1 MRWFFL
7 QTSDFALRTSLEL
20 NPTISYAIVDAV
32 RPRGR
37 KAPWAASPSG
47 AGPVLRELVFA
58 PVAEKLAEV
67 ERRIQVKISS
77 RADLISEVTNYV
89 LGGGGKRVRPGLLLL
104 SARMCG
110 YDGGERDVD
119 LAVVAEFMHA
129 ATLIHD
135 DIIDNAQKRRG
146 RPSAPARW
154 GPHVSVLA
162 GDFLYSH
169 SIQRLVC
176 DGDFQVL
183 KAFADATVAMTEG
196 EILELRWHR
205 NPDVLHQDYLTI
217 ITCKTA
223 ALFSAA
229 CRSGALIA
237 GVDEARVEALTEFGL
252 NLGIGFQ
259 LVDDALD
266 FAASEEML
274 GKPVGNDLVEGKVT
288 YPLIYV
294 LHQDHSPERDHIR
307 RLLSN
312 GQLHEA
318 DVERIR
324 RYVTEGGGVLASVE
338 EARRY
343 LRKARQQLVPF
354 PDTVARRSLEM
365 LVDFIVERKW

>member
-1 MRWFFL
+1 
-7 QTSDFALRTSLEL
+7 
-20 NPTISYAIVDAV
+20 
-32 RPRGR
+32 
-37 KAPWAASPSG
+37 
-47 AGPVLRELVFA
+47 VLRELVFA

-135 DIIDNAQKRRG
+135 DIIDNAPKRRG

-237 GVDEARVEALTEFGL
+237 GVDETRVEALTEFGL

>member
-1 MRWFFL
+1 MPPFLSLCRPLPIPSPFSSRFGGRGTAPPAPPPSPPPLPPVALPALPGGSPGRILESLCRGSRPRRRGRRGPRGPDRCCRLYPPRAGSRGPPRPASEQRDVRGPRSEVRGLVRWFFL

-104 SARMCG
+104 CARMCG

-135 DIIDNAQKRRG
+135 DIIDNAPKRRG
-146 RPSAPARW
+146 RPSALARW

-162 GDFLYSH
+162 GAFFSSP
-169 SIQRLVC
+169 SIQRLVG

-196 EILELRWHR
+196 EILELRGHR

-217 ITCKTA
+217 IT
-223 ALFSAA
+223 
-229 CRSGALIA
+229 R
-237 GVDEARVEALTEFGL
+237 
-252 NLGIGFQ
+252 
-259 LVDDALD
+259 
-266 FAASEEML
+266 
-274 GKPVGNDLVEGKVT
+274 
-288 YPLIYV
+288 
-294 LHQDHSPERDHIR
+294 
-307 RLLSN
+307 
-312 GQLHEA
+312 
-318 DVERIR
+318 
-324 RYVTEGGGVLASVE
+324 
-338 EARRY
+338 
-343 LRKARQQLVPF
+343 
-354 PDTVARRSLEM
+354 
-365 LVDFIVERKW
+365 